1 MPSPTVYAIT
11 GANKGIGRA
20 IVALLLSRPST
31 IILALVRNPS
41 DPTSSSLTT
50 LAKSPSSTIH
60 VLPFDAEAD
69 AIALP
74 SGVAHIDV
82 VVANAGASSGY
93 KPVLAT
99 GPEDLIFDFTVNAVG
114 PLRLFKAAWPLL
126 QKAPASPRFVLMTSS
141 VGSIAGQQQESFPS
155 TAYGMSKAAANWLLV
170 KIGVEHGPEG
180 LSVMALHPG
189 WVKTQ
194 MGQGIAD
201 SIGFPEPPTTTE
213 DSARACVE
221 QIDKLEK
228 ANSGRYVTY
237 TGEVLPW

>member
-1 MPSPTVYAIT
+1 MSSPTVYAIT

-20 IVALLLSRPST
+20 IVALLLNRPST
-31 IILALVRNPS
+31 IILALVRNPT

-50 LAKSPSSTIH
+50 LAKSPSSTLH
-60 VLPFDAEAD
+60 VVPFDAEGD
-69 AIALP
+69 AIPLP
-74 SGVAHIDV
+74 SGVTQIDV

-93 KPVLAT
+93 KPVLET
-99 GPEDLIFDFTVNAVG
+99 SPEDLVFDFTVNAVG

-126 QKAPASPRFVLMTSS
+126 QKAASPRFVLMTSS

-155 TAYGMSKAAANWLLV
+155 TAYGMSKAAANWLVV

-201 SIGFPEPPTTTE
+201 SIGFAEPPTTTE

-221 QIDKLEK
+221 QMDKLEK